1 MRFLLDGVF
10 RVIRWHSRA
19 RRVLV
24 TLMLLPFGMATWRRC
39 RLVEPWAQVGQEEDS
54 NIRGELVMSR
64 TPNHL

>member
-1 MRFLLDGVF
+1 MRFLLHGVF

-24 TLMLLPFGMATWRRC
+24 NLMLLPLGMATWRRY
-39 RLVEPWAQVGQEEDS
+39 RLVEPWVQVGQEEDS
-54 NIRGELVMSR
+54 NIRGEQVMSR